1 MPETKRYTVTAALPY
16 ANGPLHIGHI
26 AGAYLPA
33 DIYVRYLRLR
43 KRDVIFICGSDEHGA
58 AITMRAKKEGTT
70 PQEIVDKYN
79 IIMRDAFQKF
89 GISFDVYHRTSDAL
103 HHETSQQFFL
113 DLYKKG
119 EFQVESS
126 EQYYDEEN
134 QQFLADRYITGT
146 CPKCGHD
153 SAYGDQCENCGS
165 TLSPSE
171 LINPKSVLSGNPPVW
186 RETKHWYLP
195 LNKYQSWLEEW
206 ILKGKEGIWKTNV
219 FGQCKSWLQAG
230 LQARAMTRDLDWG
243 VDVPLEEAKGKK
255 LYVWLDAPIGYISAT
270 KQLFKELETGEQKFS
285 TPHKANI
292 QSENWQKYWQ
302 DKDTK
307 LVHFIGKDNIVFHCI
322 IFPSILRAQ
331 GDYILPD
338 NVPGNEF
345 LNLEGKKISTSR
357 NWAVWLH
364 EYLNDFPDKSDVL
377 RYVLCSILPETKDSE
392 FTWADFKQRNDSELN
407 AIFSNFVHRV
417 LVLTQKYY
425 KGVVPDALGDT
436 DETLKATFHQIYESV
451 DKIHENI
458 ENYRFRDALFEFM
471 SIARAGNKYLADTEP
486 WKLFKTNPEE
496 TKKVL
501 FAALQIVG
509 KLAILCRVFLP
520 ETAEKLAKMLNLSEE
535 DVDWEK
541 LKPTAVVLA
550 PHHQI
555 GEATPLF
562 TNIEEALIT
571 AQVQKLHQTMENSN
585 IENAENATPE
595 VAANPL
601 KPLKEAIT
609 FEDFA
614 KLDLRVGK
622 ILEAMKVPKADK
634 LLQFKVEIGL
644 ETRTIISGV
653 AEHFTPENMLG
664 KQVLVLV
671 NLAPRK
677 IRGVES
683 QGMILYAEDTNGKLH
698 LVNPNVEGV
707 NEGANVN

>member
-1 MPETKRYTVTAALPY
+1 
-16 ANGPLHIGHI
+16 
-26 AGAYLPA
+26 
-33 DIYVRYLRLR
+33 
-43 KRDVIFICGSDEHGA
+43 VIFICGSDEHGA

-146 CPKCGHD
+146 CPKCAHD

-171 LINPKSVLSGNPPVW
+171 LINPKSVLSGTPPVW

-270 KQLFKELETGEQKFS
+270 KQLFKELETGEQKFA

-520 ETAEKLAKMLNLSEE
+520 ETAEKMAKMLNLSEE

-571 AQVQKLHQTMENSN
+571 AQVQKLHQTMEISN
-585 IENAENATPE
+585 IENAENVAPE